1 MDHNDIYS
9 IVERLAIL
17 EGRITPTS
25 VKHGLNA
32 QQKSVPQMPALFRP
46 RTQKILGGN
55 PDAKDPVSGYMFGDS
70 VENDKE
76 MAEDVVSKVRKSLS
90 DYLSNLQDEIKSDT
104 DLKAKTTGDSD
115 IKDKQPDHRDLKP
128 RDVTPAA
135 RVLEMANGRV
145 CEIHGNDDEGYE
157 IRHNGRSLPTRFKD
171 MTHAE
176 MAVEMYNARLHG
188 RAPEQHPAQSREP
201 DCDPDY
207 IEEK

>member
-17 EGRITPTS
+17 EGRITPST
-25 VKHGLNA
+25 VRHGLNA
-32 QQKSVPQMPALFRP
+32 QQRSVPQMPALFRP
-46 RTQKILGGN
+46 QTQKILGGDA
-55 PDAKDPVSGYMFGDS
+55 DAKNPMSGYAVGGCEES
-70 VENDKE
+70 A
-76 MAEDVVSKVRKSLS
+76 MAEDVLGRVKKSLT
-90 DYLSNLQDEIKSDT
+90 DYLKNLEDEIKSDT
-104 DLKAKTTGDSD
+104 DLKDKTTGDSD
-115 IKDKQPDHRDLKP
+115 IKDKRPDHRDLRP

-135 RVLEMANGRV
+135 RVFEMATGQV

-157 IRHNGRSLPTRFKD
+157 IQHNGRSLPTRFKD
-171 MTHAE
+171 MKHAE

-188 RAPEQHPAQSREP
+188 RAPEQQPVQSMEP

>member
-17 EGRITPTS
+17 EGRITPTT

-55 PDAKDPVSGYMFGDS
+55 PNAKDPVSGYMFGDS
-70 VENDKE
+70 VENDQE
-76 MAEDVVSKVRKSLS
+76 MVEDVLGRVKKSLN
-90 DYLSNLQDEIKSDT
+90 DYLKALESGRFADT

-115 IKDKQPDHRDLKP
+115 IKDKQPDNRDLKP

-135 RVLEMANGRV
+135 RVLEMATGQV

-157 IRHNGRSLPTRFKD
+157 IRHRGRSLPTRFKD
-171 MTHAE
+171 MKHAE

-188 RAPEQHPAQSREP
+188 RAPKQPTQSIEP

>member
-1 MDHNDIYS
+1 MEHNDIYS
-9 IVERLAIL
+9 IVERLAVL
-17 EGRITPTS
+17 EGRITPST

-32 QQKSVPQMPALFRP
+32 QQRSVPQMPALFRP
-46 RTQKILGGN
+46 KTQKILGGN
-55 PDAKDPVSGYMFGDS
+55 PNAKNPMSGYAVGGCEES
-70 VENDKE
+70 E

-115 IKDKQPDHRDLKP
+115 IKDKRPDHRDLRP

-135 RVLEMANGRV
+135 RVFEMATGHA

-157 IRHNGRSLPTRFKD
+157 IRQGDKSLPTRFKD
-171 MTHAE
+171 IKHAE
-176 MAVEMYNARLHG
+176 MAIEMYNARLHA
-188 RAPEQHPAQSREP
+188 RHPHLAQAMELDS
-201 DCDPDY
+201 DPDY

>member
-46 RTQKILGGN
+46 KTQKILGGN

-104 DLKAKTTGDSD
+104 DLKTKTTGDSD
-115 IKDKQPDHRDLKP
+115 IKDKQPDNRDLKP

-157 IRHNGRSLPTRFKD
+157 IRHGDRSLPTRFKD

-188 RAPEQHPAQSREP
+188 RAPEQHLAQSIEP

>member
-9 IVERLAIL
+9 IVERLAVL
-17 EGRITPTS
+17 EGRITPTT
-25 VKHGLNA
+25 VRHGLNA

-55 PDAKDPVSGYMFGDS
+55 PDAKNPMSGYAVGGCEES
-70 VENDKE
+70 E
-76 MAEDVVSKVRKSLS
+76 MAEDVVSKVKKSLT
-90 DYLSNLQDEIKSDT
+90 DYLKSLEDEIKSDT
-104 DLKAKTTGDSD
+104 DLKDKKTGDTD
-115 IKDKQPDHRDLKP
+115 LKDKQPDHRDLKP
-128 RDVTPAA
+128 KDVTPAA
-135 RVLEMANGRV
+135 RVLEMATGQV

-157 IRHNGRSLPTRFKD
+157 VRHRGRSLPTKFKD
-171 MTHAE
+171 MKHAE

-188 RAPEQHPAQSREP
+188 RAPEQQPAQSM

>member
-1 MDHNDIYS
+1 
-9 IVERLAIL
+9 
-17 EGRITPTS
+17 
-25 VKHGLNA
+25 
-32 QQKSVPQMPALFRP
+32 MPALFRP

-70 VENDKE
+70 VENDQE

-104 DLKAKTTGDSD
+104 DLKAKTSGDSD
-115 IKDKQPDHRDLKP
+115 IKDKRPDHRDLKP

-135 RVLEMANGRV
+135 RVFEMATGQV
-145 CEIHGNDDEGYE
+145 CEIHGNDDEAYE

-171 MTHAE
+171 MKHAE

-188 RAPEQHPAQSREP
+188 RAPEPQPAQSMEP

>member
-17 EGRITPTS
+17 EGRITPTT
-25 VKHGLNA
+25 VRHGLNA

-115 IKDKQPDHRDLKP
+115 IKDKRPDHRDLKP

-135 RVLEMANGRV
+135 RVLEMATGQV
-145 CEIHGNDDEGYE
+145 CEIHGNDEEGYE
-157 IRHNGRSLPTRFKD
+157 IRHGDCTLPTRFKD

-188 RAPEQHPAQSREP
+188 RAPEPQPTQSQEP

>member
-17 EGRITPTS
+17 EGRITPTG

-70 VENDKE
+70 VENDQE

-115 IKDKQPDHRDLKP
+115 IKDKRPDHRDLRPK
-128 RDVTPAA
+128 DVTPAA
-135 RVLEMANGRV
+135 RVFEMATGQV
-145 CEIHGNDDEGYE
+145 CEIHGNDDEGYK
-157 IRHNGRSLPTRFKD
+157 IRQGDRSLPTRFTDIK
-171 MTHAE
+171 HAE
-176 MAVEMYNARLHG
+176 MAIEMYNARLHA
-188 RAPEQHPAQSREP
+188 RHPHLAQAVDP
-201 DCDPDY
+201 DPDY